1 MHLLADINTKKL
13 WNIPE
18 EKYSGQLEILN
29 SSIKS
34 FVNSYVGIALTFNIF
49 YLSIISIFLK
59 WHHFLLYWLV
69 YLNQQEEV
77 IIHQHLIYLLYFPYC
92 VN

>member
-1 MHLLADINTKKL
+1 MYLLADINTKKL

-34 FVNSYVGIALTFNIF
+34 FVNSYVGIALTFNILALYPSFLSDIIF
-49 YLSIISIFLK
+49 Y
-59 WHHFLLYWLV
+59 YV
-69 YLNQQEEV
+69 D
-77 IIHQHLIYLLYFPYC
+77 
-92 VN
+92 